1 VVRVVRVG
9 AWRPVAQP
17 LGGYGRGEGWL
28 DVMRWD
34 DGPIVGQI
42 AAADSVLGC
51 GSRSG
56 VRAMSQERSGVRDA
70 DVAGFGAFLDWVID
84 CGEVCTVAP
93 STLRWVRVTWRTV
106 K

>member
-1 VVRVVRVG
+1 
-9 AWRPVAQP
+9 
-17 LGGYGRGEGWL
+17 
-28 DVMRWD
+28 
-34 DGPIVGQI
+34 
-42 AAADSVLGC
+42 
-51 GSRSG
+51 
-56 VRAMSQERSGVRDA
+56 MSQERSGVRDA